1 MRRYLFCLFVVIFPL
16 STVNVR
22 ARNNKDQFVFIG
34 KLQSYEII
42 QEAYIEKKSSSST
55 DPLQIVTVEYHP
67 NCFRIVYEIEDVVYG
82 KRKGRKYVTLY
93 NVDPL
98 KCPGW
103 IGYQHALLEIN
114 NNDTVNCVL
123 DVYKT
128 INNQWM
134 VINLSGGGVHREYI
148 SSNQQPIKLMSG
160 EKLPFVNNYFIRDG
174 EYTDL
179 IKNDTTY
186 QITNGVA
193 VPKYGMPV
201 KKYLNGLSKFYD
213 ENRF

>member
-34 KLQSYEII
+34 KLQ
-42 QEAYIEKKSSSST
+42 
-55 DPLQIVTVEYHP
+55 
-67 NCFRIVYEIEDVVYG
+67 
-82 KRKGRKYVTLY
+82 
-93 NVDPL
+93 
-98 KCPGW
+98 
-103 IGYQHALLEIN
+103 
-114 NNDTVNCVL
+114 
-123 DVYKT
+123 
-128 INNQWM
+128 
-134 VINLSGGGVHREYI
+134 
-148 SSNQQPIKLMSG
+148 
-160 EKLPFVNNYFIRDG
+160 VNNYFIRDG